1 MLVSQNWGRTV
12 TGINGNTKYDVKV
25 YNREVNFIFTLMIQT
40 GSSFWDDNTFKIAR
54 LKYMNFNVSNFDW
67 IL

>member
-25 YNREVNFIFTLMIQT
+25 YNREVNFIFTLIIQT
-40 GSSFWDDNTFKIAR
+40 GSSFWDPNTFKIAR
-54 LKYMNFNVSNFDW
+54 VKDMNFNVSNFDW